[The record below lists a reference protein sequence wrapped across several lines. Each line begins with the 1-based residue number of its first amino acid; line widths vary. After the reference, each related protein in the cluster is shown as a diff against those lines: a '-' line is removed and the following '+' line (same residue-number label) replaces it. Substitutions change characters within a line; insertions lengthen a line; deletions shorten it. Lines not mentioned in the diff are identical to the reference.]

1 MAPHPLNVQQGH
13 YKALLFISKY
23 DDAKKGN
30 RDRFFTLYLLA
41 SFITCVFPMTK
52 QREMKTSSSI
62 LYGAQ
67 WVKYGKIVQ

>member
-1 MAPHPLNVQQGH
+1 MAIFEAFCWNFSLSTNPEIGRSVT
-13 YKALLFISKY
+13 KAALLFISKY

-52 QREMKTSSSI
+52 QRDENI
-62 LYGAQ
+62 
-67 WVKYGKIVQ
+67 I

>member
-1 MAPHPLNVQQGH
+1 MSSRGTT
-13 YKALLFISKY
+13 KALLFISKY
-23 DDAKKGN
+23 DDAKKEAIQI
-30 RDRFFTLYLLA
+30 DFFTLYLLS